1 MFGVFEIYANSK
13 DVFLKDGKFIKYTID
28 INLSI
33 TGYIIR
39 IGIQRL
45 ILAGFYHRE
54 DLKNPPVLHICLIH
68 KIKVVQFFPMIHI

>member
-54 DLKNPPVLHICLIH
+54 DLKNPPFSISV
-68 KIKVVQFFPMIHI
+68 

>member
-13 DVFLKDGKFIKYTID
+13 DVFLKDGKFIKYAID

-33 TGYIIR
+33 TGYIIG

-45 ILAGFYHRE
+45 ISAGAA
-54 DLKNPPVLHICLIH
+54 DDKLINV
-68 KIKVVQFFPMIHI
+68 ITGIVV